1 MTLFVIESGRLVMV
15 VSHGFPN
22 LLVVVM
28 LKIAEAIEPSFDAM
42 LEGRKSEALGEALE
56 VQIPKKLCLAI
67 PFSSFLGCSWLP
79 DQCVSVPSF
88 SMFFPSGLCKS
99 RLPRLQRKLQPG
111 GKTVVRIEYAT
122 APAAWLERWVWFPYG
137 EVEGGSC
144 NLELYS

>member
-1 MTLFVIESGRLVMV
+1 MTV

-56 VQIPKKLCLAI
+56 VQIPKKLCLVI

-88 SMFFPSGLCKS
+88 SLVAYASRDFHDFHDCKGNCSRVARQSCGLS
-99 RLPRLQRKLQPG
+99 MPQRQLLGWRDGFGSHTEKWRVDLVILNCTRSTP
-111 GKTVVRIEYAT
+111 TVQM
-122 APAAWLERWVWFPYG
+122 RWR
-137 EVEGGSC
+137 
-144 NLELYS
+144 